1 MKLKEPVPE
10 SMLPQLFIYFNDLF
24 ISIQRYGFII
34 AITTI
39 DNNQQL
45 SIQDNSQYIN
55 QNNSYIKAQQS
66 ELSTIYSQTSKVLDA
81 FDGETMDGAPNFNN

>member
-1 MKLKEPVPE
+1 M
-10 SMLPQLFIYFNDLF
+10 F
-24 ISIQRYGFII
+24 
-34 AITTI
+34 
-39 DNNQQL
+39 NNQQL